1 MSYVSA
7 RNEIRDVLAAVSGV
21 DKAIVGYPTSVQ
33 VKTLIYVEYTDGERV
48 PNPPSGQVIKNHV
61 RVTATLC
68 VQMQDNVIAEDRIAP
83 FIDSIP
89 LAILAYSQATR
100 QIAYVVSHRGDVRP
114 IGVVQGESAGTYR
127 VVDFI
132 IQIVYKDP

>member
-1 MSYVSA
+1 MTYLAA
-7 RNEIRDVLAAVSGV
+7 RDEIRDVLATVSGV
-21 DKAIVGYPTSVQ
+21 NKAIAGYPTSVQ
-33 VKTLIYVEYTDGERV
+33 VNTLVYVDYTDGERV
-48 PNPPSGQVIKNHV
+48 PNPPNGQVIKNHV

-68 VQMQDNVIAEDRIAP
+68 VKLDDNVSAEERIAP

-89 LAILAYSQATR
+89 LAIKAYSQATR

-114 IGVVQGESAGTYR
+114 IGVVQGEAAGTYR

-132 IQIVYKDP
+132 IEIVYNDP